1 MDDKYIPVDEILRT
15 YGDIDSF
22 RLENILDPDENEDE
36 INCIQPSLY
45 YEMECLPSYLKNK
58 GHFNILSL
66 NIQSINAKFDALLS
80 ALEIAKQQNIFFDAI
95 CLQETWLKEDADLTL
110 FQIPGYQCISKGKTC
125 SQHGGLITYLHE
137 NFASTEI
144 NTNSDSLIWEGQF
157 ILVKDIEFNK
167 EIILGNIYRPP
178 FDNNGRE
185 NIRTFIEELNPII
198 SHFNTSCRDIVIT
211 GDFNIN
217 LLHVNN
223 ANKEHYGEFLDLML
237 GYSLFPKI
245 TLPTRIG
252 DNGSCTLIDNLF
264 CKLTDKSMSS
274 PAGILHTKLSDHFPY
289 FTSLRLH
296 NHSGNRSNFVKIR
309 ENSKDAYEALL
320 SDLQNSN
327 IMSSINTNPYG
338 DPNANYNIIHNH
350 LTHLKNKHLPFKF
363 VKFNKYKHKSNKW
376 ITAGVLR
383 SIKCRD
389 KLYKALQN
397 TDRTSHMYFPL
408 KQKLNKYNS
417 LLKKIIREAKVKY
430 YNSRLEESKSNMKKT
445 WSVINEI
452 ICKTKHHKKGIKAII
467 LNGKQLKDPQSIAE
481 SFNNFFVNI
490 GPSLTKNA
498 RHIPEKTFQV
508 YLNKTILTSFDFQL
522 IDESNFDKV
531 IQSLH
536 TKTSSGHDGI
546 SVKLLK
552 YLAPGLRQPLTF
564 IINQSLLTGI
574 FPEKL
579 KIAKVLP
586 LFKKNDCMIMD
597 NYRPI
602 SLLPAISK
610 VFEKVVY
617 NQLYTYFT
625 SNNLLYKGQYG
636 FREDHSTEMANIE
649 LVDRIITALDDKKL
663 PISIFMDL
671 SKAFD
676 TLNHEILLCKL
687 QYYGISGVALDWFN
701 NYLTNRTQYV
711 ALDHNTLSSRQYIT
725 TGVPQGSILGPLL
738 FLIYMNDLPNASEVF
753 EFILFADDTDL
764 FSTIEYSIPITSTN
778 VNETLNSEL
787 SEVHDWLT
795 LNKPT
800 LNITKTKFMVF
811 HPTQKDIT
819 GLIPT
824 LEING
829 IEIERVSEFQN
840 LGVIIDENL
849 SWKSHTNI
857 LSNKM
862 SKYAGILNK
871 LKNYLPLYV
880 MRSLY
885 FSMVGSA
892 LNYGLLTWG
901 FTCSRL
907 TKIQKRIIR
916 TITCSKYNAHTE
928 PLLKALDIL
937 KIEDTLKLNTL
948 KFYYKYIHGT
958 LPSYFYTYNI
968 ETQGAHHSHDTRQQH
983 QLRTNLT
990 RTKYADNTLRN
1001 HLPVLVNDTPLHI
1014 LKK

>member
-1 MDDKYIPVDEILRT
+1 
-15 YGDIDSF
+15 
-22 RLENILDPDENEDE
+22 
-36 INCIQPSLY
+36 
-45 YEMECLPSYLKNK
+45 
-58 GHFNILSL
+58 
-66 NIQSINAKFDALLS
+66 
-80 ALEIAKQQNIFFDAI
+80 
-95 CLQETWLKEDADLTL
+95 
-110 FQIPGYQCISKGKTC
+110 
-125 SQHGGLITYLHE
+125 
-137 NFASTEI
+137 
-144 NTNSDSLIWEGQF
+144 
-157 ILVKDIEFNK
+157 
-167 EIILGNIYRPP
+167 
-178 FDNNGRE
+178 
-185 NIRTFIEELNPII
+185 
-198 SHFNTSCRDIVIT
+198 
-211 GDFNIN
+211 
-217 LLHVNN
+217 
-223 ANKEHYGEFLDLML
+223 
-237 GYSLFPKI
+237 
-245 TLPTRIG
+245 
-252 DNGSCTLIDNLF
+252 
-264 CKLTDKSMSS
+264 MSS
-274 PAGILHTKLSDHFPY
+274 PAGIVHTKLSDHFPY
-289 FTSLRLH
+289 FMSLRLH

-320 SDLQNSN
+320 SDLRNSN

-338 DPNANYNIIHNH
+338 DPNANYNIIHDH
-350 LTHLKNKHLPFKF
+350 LTYLKNKHLPFKF
-363 VKFNKYKHKSNKW
+363 VKFNKYKHKGNKW

-383 SIKCRD
+383 SIKYRD

-397 TDRTSHMYFPL
+397 TDRTSHLYFPL
-408 KQKLNKYNS
+408 KQKLNTYNS

-490 GPSLTKNA
+490 GPSFTKNA
-498 RHIPEKTFQV
+498 RQIPEKTFQV

-546 SVKLLK
+546 SVKFLK
-552 YLAPGLRQPLTF
+552 YLALALRQPLTF

-586 LFKKNDCMIMD
+586 LFKQNDCMIMD

-610 VFEKVVY
+610 VFEEVVY

-649 LVDRIITALDDKKL
+649 LVDRIIAALDDKKL
-663 PISIFMDL
+663 PISIFMHL
-671 SKAFD
+671 SKALD

-687 QYYGISGVALDWFN
+687 QYYGILCVALDWFN

-725 TGVPQGSILGPLL
+725 TGVPKGSILGPLL

-795 LNKPT
+795 LNKLT

-819 GLIPT
+819 GLMPT
-824 LEING
+824 LEIDG
-829 IEIERVSEFQN
+829 IEIERVSEF
-840 LGVIIDENL
+840 
-849 SWKSHTNI
+849 K
-857 LSNKM
+857 
-862 SKYAGILNK
+862 
-871 LKNYLPLYV
+871 
-880 MRSLY
+880 
-885 FSMVGSA
+885 
-892 LNYGLLTWG
+892 
-901 FTCSRL
+901 
-907 TKIQKRIIR
+907 
-916 TITCSKYNAHTE
+916 
-928 PLLKALDIL
+928 
-937 KIEDTLKLNTL
+937 TLA
-948 KFYYKYIHGT
+948 
-958 LPSYFYTYNI
+958 S
-968 ETQGAHHSHDTRQQH
+968 S
-983 QLRTNLT
+983 
-990 RTKYADNTLRN
+990 
-1001 HLPVLVNDTPLHI
+1001 
-1014 LKK
+1014 